1 MNKTIKTYKARNAER
16 HVSVILLMLLSVLV
30 FSACSNSR
38 HLQGDSLFVGSTVTI
53 LDREA
58 GKKERKII
66 ANDLEGIVRPKPNT
80 KFLGIRLKL
89 SLYNLAGDPKKTKG
103 IRKWLRKIG
112 EPPVLASSVNLNLN
126 RDLMINHMENR
137 GFFYS
142 KVGDSMRTN
151 KKKKSK
157 ADFWVSTGPQ
167 YKIKEIHFRNDSS
180 QIAHDIDSAFN
191 ELTLLKPGAP
201 YNLELIKAERVRIDR
216 VLKERGYFYFK
227 PDYILV
233 VADTSIGDRKVN
245 MYVRLKHRE
254 IPPEAY
260 QPFTIN
266 DIYIYAN
273 YRLRGNR
280 QDTGKEGKVEVDNY
294 YVIDKRKRFKPEIFS
309 RAMIFEKGDLYSLDD
324 QNTSLSRL
332 VNMGTF
338 KFVKNRFEPVGDSL
352 LDVYYYLTPY
362 PAKSIRFE
370 VGLLTQNDNRAGT
383 QGSIS
388 WRHRN
393 AFKGAEEFVI
403 KLNGGFEAQYG
414 GIVKQPNIYNFG
426 AETNIA
432 FPRFVVPFID
442 INTLSQYLPRT
453 IIKLKYN
460 YEAQTGLL
468 RINSY
473 SASYGYD
480 WKEGPRKSHQ
490 LYPFN
495 FTYVKT
501 DTFKKDYVERLLYGN
516 LVFNG
521 IIIGPTYQFTYNS
534 QAGPTRKNAIYFNGL
549 IDLSGNVLGLVQKA
563 DYKDNPKQLFGSTF
577 AQYAKLQP
585 DFRYY
590 RQLSEGSVL
599 ASRVLLGL
607 GIPYGNSAHLP
618 NIKQFWAGGNSDLRG
633 FQSRLVGPGSFVERD
648 SLGNINRTYI
658 QILGDIK
665 MEMNVELRQ
674 HIYKFINV
682 GVFADAGNIWLYR
695 PDTAFK
701 GGEFSSKFYKEF
713 AANAGFGLRFDF
725 KILILRLDL
734 GMPIRKPW
742 LPEEQR
748 WVFDKINFSDRQ
760 WRRENLILNIA
771 IGYPF

>member
-1 MNKTIKTYKARNAER
+1 MSKATGTYRAPGAGACYGN
-16 HVSVILLMLLSVLV
+16 MLVVLFCALV
-30 FSACSNSR
+30 FTSCSNSR
-38 HLQGDSLFVGSTVTI
+38 HLKGDSLFVGTTVTI
-53 LDREA
+53 LDNEA

-66 ANDLEGIVRPKPNT
+66 ANDLKGIVRPRPNT
-80 KFLGIRLKL
+80 KALGVRLKL
-89 SLYNLAGDPKKTKG
+89 SLYNLAGNPEKNKG

-126 RDLMINHMENR
+126 RDLMVNHLENR
-137 GFFYS
+137 GFFYA

-151 KKKKSK
+151 KRKKSK

-167 YKIKEIHFRNDSS
+167 YKIKEVHFRNDSS
-180 QIAHDIDSAFN
+180 QIAHDIDSAFS

-216 VLKERGYFYFK
+216 ILKERGYFYFK

-233 VADTSIGDRKVN
+233 VTDSSIGEHKVN

-260 QPFTIN
+260 QSFTIN
-266 DIYIYAN
+266 DIFIYAN

-280 QDTGKEGKVEVDNY
+280 QDTGKEEKVNVDNY

-393 AFKGAEEFVI
+393 AFKGAEEFMI
-403 KLNGGFEAQYG
+403 KLNGGFEAQYS

-442 INTLSQYLPRT
+442 IQTLSQYLPRT

-460 YEAQTGLL
+460 YEAQSGLL

-490 LYPFN
+490 FYPVN
-495 FTYVKT
+495 FTYVRT
-501 DTFKKDYVERLLYGN
+501 DTFSTQEVNKLLFGN

-534 QAGPTRKNAIYFNGL
+534 QVGPTKKNSFYFNGL

-563 DYKDNPKQLFGSTF
+563 DYKDNPKLLFGSTF
-577 AQYAKLQP
+577 AQYVKLQP

-599 ASRVLLGL
+599 ASRLLLGI
-607 GIPYGNSAHLP
+607 GFPYGNSSQLP

-633 FQSRLVGPGSFVERD
+633 FQSRLVGPGTFVD
-648 SLGNINRTYI
+648 TAVNRSYI
-658 QILGDIK
+658 QTLGDIK
-665 MEMNVELRQ
+665 LEMNVELRQ

-695 PDTAFK
+695 DNPAFV
-701 GGEFSSKFYKEF
+701 GGTFSSSFYKEL
-713 AANAGFGLRFDF
+713 AADAGFGLRFDF

-742 LPEEQR
+742 LPEEER
-748 WVFDKINFSDRQ
+748 WVFNKINFSDRL